1 MIRNDQHGP
10 RNTISREGRQCQRES
25 RIPGARRKDP
35 LTSQGS
41 LSLITSF
48 FLPTLPFV
56 CFPPTTF
63 SQVTPVQGQR
73 CSALMW
79 KELIKSWAAPAPGL
93 GDILP
98 QKTKCPR
105 TFRPKTFCPAP
116 AAIQKCHQTSVS
128 GRLQL
133 RYKSAC
139 EWWVFVK
146 YKTRWSLYQLSVI
159 II

>member
-1 MIRNDQHGP
+1 MIPKAGQMDFKKWWTWWHYQSKTKLKMIRNDQHGP
-10 RNTISREGRQCQRES
+10 RNTISREGRRCQRES

-79 KELIKSWAAPAPGL
+79 QELYYYSVVVLHLNLNLNLHLHLQQSKNVTKQVWAEGFNSDISQPLSDDRSVKSL
-93 GDILP
+93 
-98 QKTKCPR
+98 
-105 TFRPKTFCPAP
+105 
-116 AAIQKCHQTSVS
+116 
-128 GRLQL
+128 
-133 RYKSAC
+133 
-139 EWWVFVK
+139 
-146 YKTRWSLYQLSVI
+146 
-159 II
+159 